1 MKHALAALALLSA
14 GAGTCL
20 ADAVEIGGTV
30 CRAGR
35 GGDRLIVRASGARV
49 RVVVPESARVSFEGR
64 PYEAGDVRPGDA
76 VTIFGDRDDAGRV
89 TALRLEVSVP
99 VVNAIADAL
108 LGARQR
114 LVGRFAVREARTE
127 YFSLNVP
134 GGDYV
139 RVNAKAAYGPKG
151 RVRVSTLRSGDLLEV
166 DGTWTKKGE
175 IEASSIRILTDDDS
189 CEAPRGETKED
200 AAVRE
205 MAERRFLD
213 GYDDEEADETD
224 AH

>member
-1 MKHALAALALLSA
+1 MKHALAVFALLAA
-14 GAGTCL
+14 GAGTCF
-20 ADAVEIGGTV
+20 ADAVEVSGKV

-35 GGDRLIVRASGARV
+35 RGDRLVVSASGART
-49 RVVVPESARVSFEGR
+49 RVVVPEAARVSFEGR

-76 VTIFGDRDDAGRV
+76 LTVFGDRDDSGRV
-89 TALRLEVSVP
+89 TALRVEVSVP
-99 VVNAIADAL
+99 VVDAIADAL
-108 LGARQR
+108 LGTRRR
-114 LVGRFAVREARTE
+114 LVGRFAVREAQTE
-127 YFSLNVP
+127 FFSLNVP

-139 RVNAKAAYGPKG
+139 RVNAKSAYGPKG

-166 DGTWTKKGE
+166 DGKWTKKGE
-175 IEASSIRILTDDDS
+175 IEASSIRILTDDDA
-189 CEAPRGETKED
+189 CGPPRGESKED

-213 GYDDEEADETD
+213 GHDDEEADEAD